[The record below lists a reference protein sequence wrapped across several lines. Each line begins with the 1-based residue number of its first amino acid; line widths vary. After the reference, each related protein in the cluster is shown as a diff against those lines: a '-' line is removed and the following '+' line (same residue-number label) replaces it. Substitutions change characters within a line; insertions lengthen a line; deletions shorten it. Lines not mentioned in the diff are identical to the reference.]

1 MAGSLTWKTIVIAG
15 MSRDSPAVNAERRFL
30 APKIRF
36 GPTRSSAREK
46 FHCAQWRTNVIPE
59 IDYYLSVMDQLV
71 SAAYTTEIS
80 LAQTAF
86 QNGDYS
92 KCFYHL
98 ERAHIL
104 GQRSTVKHT
113 YAHWLM
119 FRVGVQQGDFRE
131 ILGQVPRM
139 LASLLFSRIWVPVG
153 NTGRSRV
160 PAMKVMPIPD
170 DLRHLL
176 Q

>member
-1 MAGSLTWKTIVIAG
+1 MA
-15 MSRDSPAVNAERRFL
+15 N
-30 APKIRF
+30 
-36 GPTRSSAREK
+36 
-46 FHCAQWRTNVIPE
+46 NVISE
-59 IDYYLSVMDQLV
+59 IDYHLSVMDQLV
-71 SAAYTTEIS
+71 SAAYATEIS

-119 FRVGVQQGDFRE
+119 FRVGVQQSDSGKFLVRC
-131 ILGQVPRM
+131 LACWHRFFF
-139 LASLLFSRIWVPVG
+139 LASGFPSGTQAGLASR
-153 NTGRSRV
+153 R
-160 PAMKVMPIPD
+160 
-170 DLRHLL
+170 
-176 Q
+176 